1 MASIDDALVRST
13 QLDPAPTVGFTRL
26 RRGIHVNAE
35 EWAAQHVE
43 GRQRLRAHAVAA
55 SARRAPVYS
64 HLTAAALWR
73 VPVFG
78 SRDTRAHVID
88 PGENPAKS
96 RGDVVRHGIPLSD
109 EDVVMLDGLLVTA
122 LDRTV
127 YDVIR
132 VLPAEGGL
140 AAFDAALRRVAWDD
154 ESHTID
160 ADASDGFR
168 ALVWRRIF
176 ANPGARGIRR
186 ARLLAELADGRAQ
199 LPGESVSRYRM
210 WELGMPAAQL
220 QREVL
225 TDLGR
230 TYLDFA
236 WPRLRR
242 FGEFDGAVKLVD
254 PEFTRGRTPAQVVR
268 DQAAR
273 RAAIEN
279 ATGWIG
285 MNWGMPQL
293 DDCETLLEALITQ
306 GWPRGY
312 RP

>member
-1 MASIDDALVRST
+1 MESFDDALVRST
-13 QLDPAPTVGFTRL
+13 QRDPAPTLGFTRL

-35 EWAAQHVE
+35 EWAAQHVD

-55 SARRAPVYS
+55 SARRPPVYS
-64 HLTAAALWR
+64 HLTAAALWH

-78 SRDTRAHVID
+78 SRDTRAHVIE
-88 PGENPAKS
+88 PGENPPKS
-96 RGDVVRHGIPLSD
+96 RGDVVRHSIPLPD
-109 EDVVMLDGLLVTA
+109 DDVVMLDGLLVTV

-132 VLPAEGGL
+132 TLPPEGGL

-154 ESHTID
+154 AAHTID
-160 ADASDGFR
+160 AAASDGFR

-210 WELGMPAAQL
+210 WELGMPAPDL
-220 QREVL
+220 QRQVM
-225 TDLGR
+225 TDLGWA
-230 TYLDFA
+230 YLDFA

-242 FGEFDGAVKLVD
+242 FGEFDGAVKLVN

-268 DQAAR
+268 DQLAR

-279 ATGWIG
+279 ATGWTG

-293 DDCETLLEALITQ
+293 DDCAAFLSALTEQ